1 MELAELMALRP
12 VPGAGLLLTVTGR
25 CPLHCAHCSTD
36 ATMASPEPDPA
47 QLLRFVDSFRPDAHP
62 SVLMLTGGEPLLRPA
77 LSAELAA
84 AARESGTRTALL
96 TGAFFAR
103 DTRRGTVTVPREIRR
118 AIASVDHFSV
128 SLDTHHE
135 REVPRRNA
143 FAVVREVL
151 DTGTAVSFH
160 VTGTGPTD
168 PYLADVTAAIRAA
181 FADRVPVLVNSVR
194 RVGRAASWAT
204 ASHAAA
210 SEPPADPSSARPCAM
225 AAWPVVAADGAVLAC
240 CNQSVVDRRPT
251 PTHLQAGHIAHDDWP
266 TVAARIR
273 TAPALRMIRAV
284 GPVHMLHRFGPGA
297 EARPGTGCGAE
308 PGALSRAGEPSAGTG
323 AGPGPESG
331 AVSRA
336 GAGSMVGTELV
347 RPGTGPGTASAAE
360 SGAAAGAASAA
371 AEPSAGS
378 GAGPGTGAELPR
390 PGVESPLS
398 YCGTCRALGAHPGV
412 LSAVERAASGPAGAL
427 LDAYVAGRQVEA
439 GPVELVRRHGC
450 APYAE
455 LVALPGTPR

>member
-25 CPLHCAHCSTD
+25 CPLHCAHCSTS

-47 QLLRFVDSFRPDAHP
+47 RLLRFVDSFRPDAHP

-151 DTGTAVSFH
+151 DAGTAVSFH
-160 VTGTGPTD
+160 VTGTGPAD

-194 RVGRAASWAT
+194 RVGRAAAWAT
-204 ASHAAA
+204 ASHAPA
-210 SEPPADPSSARPCAM
+210 SEAPADPSSARPCAM

-251 PTHLQAGHIAHDDWP
+251 PAHLLAGHIAQDDWP

-273 TAPALRMIRAV
+273 TAPTLRMIRAV

-297 EARPGTGCGAE
+297 EARPGTGGGAE
-308 PGALSRAGEPSAGTG
+308 PGT
-323 AGPGPESG
+323 
-331 AVSRA
+331 VSR
-336 GAGSMVGTELV
+336 
-347 RPGTGPGTASAAE
+347 
-360 SGAAAGAASAA
+360 A

-378 GAGPGTGAELPR
+378 GAGPGTESGAVSGAGSGVVTRAGSGTAAGTAEPSVGFGAEPGTMSGTEV
-390 PGVESPLS
+390 PQTGVESPLS

-412 LSAVERAASGPAGAL
+412 LAAVERAASGPAGAL
-427 LDAYVAGRQVEA
+427 LDAYAARRQVEA